1 MARRTPTSAAF
12 KAWFGDSKVVDPRGR
27 PLRVYHGTYRG
38 GFESFGGAGRG
49 EDAGFFFTD
58 DPLVAWTY
66 AHSDEQYPDILTT
79 KTDRRFG
86 IPALYEVYLRIE
98 NPLVVDAGGDK
109 WNSISVYR
117 WPERERDMIRRAAGN
132 RYASALS
139 TDALAFAAR
148 ELGHDGL
155 IVQDVVD
162 DEDGVHGLNDED
174 YTSTIYVVFHSRQVK
189 SANMNSG
196 KYSLTDA
203 SILKNPYSFT
213 VLPEGREVINMRERA
228 AASLYSPI
236 KHKAITELTK
246 DTPHDYHIVLSPTLD
261 ITQEE
266 LDKVIRPDAL
276 TLIHLGRP
284 GYTRTK
290 GEPDSVA
297 IFTAFTYLHRL
308 GDVVGANV
316 LKGRGSAPSVWQ
328 GREVGDV
335 FSLRRS
341 VLPAPAL
348 TTNPPPN
355 RELALAVREA
365 ERQLFERAKALC
377 KALSDATDLSEYGA
391 RGYDKRYASP
401 FSRGDLGQQFRDVAS
416 ILATRVNSKMVRER
430 FALDEGQA
438 ASDLFALAELTPPS
452 RPLLRAY
459 TQPEEIKT
467 WGWGSVP
474 ELRLGLTNPAAMQAL
489 NAYIADH
496 NVLWRRWHDLFIRAN
511 YGAAASI

>member
-1 MARRTPTSAAF
+1 MPARRTPTSAAF

-27 PLRVYHGTYRG
+27 PLRVYHGGPG
-38 GFESFGGAGRG
+38 GFEVFGAGGRTRPI
-49 EDAGFFFTD
+49 GFFFTD

-66 AHSDEQYPDILTT
+66 ANSDEQYPDILAT
-79 KTDRRFG
+79 KADRRFG
-86 IPALYEVYLRIE
+86 KPALYEVYLRSK
-98 NPLVVDAGGDK
+98 NPLVVDAGGDR
-109 WNSISVYR
+109 WDNISANSLGHN
-117 WPERERDMIRRAAGN
+117 ERDVRK
-132 RYASALS
+132 ALRDHRS
-139 TDALAFAAR
+139 DSFITDDLAFAAPV
-148 ELGHDGL
+148 LGYDGL
-155 IVQDVVD
+155 IVKNVVD
-162 DEDGVHGLNDED
+162 HNDACALGD
-174 YTSTIYVVFHSRQVK
+174 PTSTIYVVFDAHQIK

-266 LDKVIRPDAL
+266 LDEVLRPDAL

-377 KALSDATDLSEYGA
+377 KALSDATDLSEYVA

-416 ILATRVNSKMVRER
+416 ILATRVNSKMVREG

-474 ELRLGLTNPAAMQAL
+474 EIRLGLSNPAAMQAL

-511 YGAAASI
+511 YGAAALI